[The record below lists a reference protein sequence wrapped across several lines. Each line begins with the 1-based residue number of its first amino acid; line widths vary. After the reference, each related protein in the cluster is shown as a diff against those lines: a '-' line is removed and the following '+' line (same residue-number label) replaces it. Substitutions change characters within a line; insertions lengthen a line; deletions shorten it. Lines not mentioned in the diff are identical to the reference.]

1 MFPLTDKMQPA
12 LTPLLFIIQKYL
24 GCKPPNL
31 PTSHFGDLS
40 LINSGWGMALVASVG
55 TLSLSNGDL
64 FRSLLSSILVAALLI
79 FYGALAAR
87 PKDGPYH
94 LPLVDIEASIIGV
107 STRVVAL
114 LVVGLGI
121 QSFALGLL
129 TSSVFS
135 VLFLG
140 LSKVSSW
147 FFIIQ
152 LVSIAP
158 VKVPVT
164 SS

>member
-1 MFPLTDKMQPA
+1 
-12 LTPLLFIIQKYL
+12 
-24 GCKPPNL
+24 
-31 PTSHFGDLS
+31 
-40 LINSGWGMALVASVG
+40 MALVASVG